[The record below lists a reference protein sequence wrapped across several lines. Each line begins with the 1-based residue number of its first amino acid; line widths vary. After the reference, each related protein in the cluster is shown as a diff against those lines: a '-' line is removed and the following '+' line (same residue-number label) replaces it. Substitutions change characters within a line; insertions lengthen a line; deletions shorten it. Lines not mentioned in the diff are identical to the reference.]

1 MFRFC
6 HFEFLFS
13 KYSPIDVN
21 NAARDRR
28 LIPQLDCDFL
38 AGQCQQLEVAREGV
52 AQERKI
58 VTSGTRHPI
67 SGHICNFLFPTNSS
81 HAGARRGEDA
91 KRKKKMCRVCRIP
104 ATQNAN
110 DSDRY
115 SDKEGK
121 GKKTRERH

>member
-67 SGHICNFLFPTNSS
+67 SGHICYLFISNQLVTRGRAP
-81 HAGARRGEDA
+81 RRR
-91 KRKKKMCRVCRIP
+91 RKKEKKNVSRVSNSCN
-104 ATQNAN
+104 T
-110 DSDRY
+110 
-115 SDKEGK
+115 K
-121 GKKTRERH
+121 RE